1 MEPECSLPY
10 LQAPAIEVCRN
21 PFRNWILPEIFV
33 FFVLVVW
40 MDLIPCVLC
49 TANVPSVPATD
60 DRYVAFAESDG
71 VVIGWG
77 KPKSSEK
84 NLSSLPQNPH
94 GP

>member
-1 MEPECSLPY
+1 
-10 LQAPAIEVCRN
+10 
-21 PFRNWILPEIFV
+21 
-33 FFVLVVW
+33 